1 MGLAPDAGLFIRLGR
16 IFMETRISGGS
27 KRGHKLRTYGGVGL
41 RPTSEKVRSAIF
53 SLIGPESVI
62 GAKVLDLY
70 AGTGALGIEALSRG
84 ADTVE
89 FVESNPKT
97 CGYIRRNVEDFGFA
111 ERTRITRGRVERVI
125 GTLRTRF
132 DLVLADPPYRSDPW
146 EELLEGLQ
154 KGSILE
160 EEAIVVAE
168 HASRHEMA
176 DSYGDLS
183 IWKRRRY
190 GDTTVSLYRNGG

>member
-16 IFMETRISGGS
+16 VFMETRISGGS

-132 DLVLADPPYRSDPW
+132 NLVLADPPYRSDPW

-160 EEAIVVAE
+160 EGAIVVAE

>member
-1 MGLAPDAGLFIRLGR
+1 MGFAPDARSFIRLGR

-27 KRGHKLRTYGGVGL
+27 KRGHKLRSYGGLEL
-41 RPTSEKVRSAIF
+41 RPTSERVRSAIF

-62 GAKVLDLY
+62 AAKVLDLY

-84 ADTVE
+84 ADTAE

-97 CGYIRRNVEDFGFA
+97 CSYIRRNVEDLGFA
-111 ERTRITRGRVERVI
+111 ERSRVTRGRVERVI
-125 GTLRTRF
+125 RTLRSRY
-132 DLVLADPPYRSDPW
+132 DLILADPPYRSDPW
-146 EELLEGLQ
+146 GELLDGLHREG
-154 KGSILE
+154 ILE

-176 DSYGDLS
+176 DSYGDLN